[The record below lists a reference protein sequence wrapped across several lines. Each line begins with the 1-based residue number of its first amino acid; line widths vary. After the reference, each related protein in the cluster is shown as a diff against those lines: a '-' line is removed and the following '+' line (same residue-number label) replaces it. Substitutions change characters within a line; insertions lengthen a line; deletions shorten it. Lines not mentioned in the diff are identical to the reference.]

1 MNEFLIGKLL
11 DSARLAGAWNWE
23 DGSTGQEQSRM
34 ASLIASETVGCGVM
48 PSATVTIVASSSTSL
63 PVGST
68 ANFVISS
75 ELATTLWPRSIN
87 AIVMLAAPVTI
98 KVLRVACIP
107 VDCTL
112 LLSATPFRRDR
123 SV

>member
-1 MNEFLIGKLL
+1 MNEFLIGKVL

-23 DGSTGQEQSRM
+23 DGSTGRAQFGL
-34 ASLIASETVGCGVM
+34 ASLIDSKTVVCGVM
-48 PSATVTIVASSSTSL
+48 PAATVTIVASSSTSL

-68 ANFVISS
+68 ADFVISS
-75 ELATTLWPRSIN
+75 
-87 AIVMLAAPVTI
+87 VMLAPPVTI